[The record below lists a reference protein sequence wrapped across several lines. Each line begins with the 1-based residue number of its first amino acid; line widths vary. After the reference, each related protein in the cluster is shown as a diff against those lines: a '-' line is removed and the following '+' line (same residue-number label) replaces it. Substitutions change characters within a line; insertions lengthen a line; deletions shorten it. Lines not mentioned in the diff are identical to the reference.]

1 MKIIVTSDLH
11 GSVKTLNHILYNYN
25 ADLFLDCG
33 DSQMNNYQ
41 LKNFE
46 TVLGN
51 CDNENF
57 PKYRIIDVCEGLK
70 IFITHG
76 HLYSI
81 NDMIKLVK
89 DNNCNIILHGHTHI
103 KRLDLI
109 DGIYVANPG
118 SITKPR
124 SNESNNFLEI
134 DYNIQK
140 KEISFN
146 FIKITL

>member
-11 GSVKTLNHILYNYN
+11 KNEKALNYILYNFD
-25 ADLFLDCG
+25 ADLYIDCG

-41 LKNFE
+41 LRNFE

-51 CDNENF
+51 CDYENY
-57 PKYRIIDVCEGLK
+57 PRYRIINVYDGLN

-76 HLYSI
+76 HLYSLSS
-81 NDMIKLVK
+81 MLKLAK
-89 DNNCNIILHGHTHI
+89 DNNCNIVLYGHTHI

-124 SNESNNFLEI
+124 SNDSNNVLEI
-134 DYNIQK
+134 DYNTQN
-140 KEISFN
+140 KELSFN